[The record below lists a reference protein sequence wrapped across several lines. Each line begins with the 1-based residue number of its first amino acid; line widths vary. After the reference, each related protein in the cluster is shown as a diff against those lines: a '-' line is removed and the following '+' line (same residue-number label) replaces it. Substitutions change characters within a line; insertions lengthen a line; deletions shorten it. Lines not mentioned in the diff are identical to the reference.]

1 MIVEY
6 FDSDVIFNFLVVQ
19 DPDKHKEARSLVFK
33 AIGKGTFV
41 TSTLTIQEV
50 GYGLARFGLSN
61 DEIESKLSFLSSLD
75 LAVITQANIVRALDL
90 AKKIGFKHIND
101 CVHTALAESLTPA
114 KFYTYNNSDFK
125 RIQKHTHIEISIL

>member
-1 MIVEY
+1 MEY
-6 FDSDVIFNFLVVQ
+6 FDSDVIFNFLVIQ
-19 DPDKHKEARSLVFK
+19 DPDKHEEARSLVFK

-61 DEIESKLSFLSSLD
+61 DEIESKLSLLSSLD
-75 LAVITQANIVRALDL
+75 LAVVTQANIVRALDL
-90 AKKIGFKHIND
+90 AKMIGFKHIND
-101 CVHTALAESLTPA
+101 CVHTALAESLSPT

-125 RIQKHTHIEISIL
+125 RIQKYTNIEISIL

>member
-1 MIVEY
+1 MEY
-6 FDSDVIFNFLVVQ
+6 FDSDVIFNFLVIQ
-19 DPDKHKEARSLVFK
+19 DPDKHEEARNLVFK

-61 DEIESKLSFLSSLD
+61 DEIESKLSFIASLD
-75 LAVITQANIVRALDL
+75 LAVVTQANIVRALDI
-90 AKKIGFKHIND
+90 AKMIGFKHIND
-101 CVHTALAESLTPA
+101 CVHTALAESLSLT

-125 RIQKHTHIEISIL
+125 RIQKHTNIEISIL